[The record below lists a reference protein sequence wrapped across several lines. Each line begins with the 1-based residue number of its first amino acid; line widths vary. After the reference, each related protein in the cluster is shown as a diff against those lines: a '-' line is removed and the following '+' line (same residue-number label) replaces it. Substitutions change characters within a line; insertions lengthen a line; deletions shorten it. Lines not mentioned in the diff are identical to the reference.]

1 MRRWGGPNQDRC
13 SRCGKRF
20 CLCFLGGVPKY
31 NAQEGGFPNQ
41 NRCIRRGK
49 RFCLCF
55 GGGSPK
61 YNAREGGFP
70 NQNRVQSPRHIVLLF
85 WGAPPHHIVDSD
97 YVEGL

>member
-1 MRRWGGPNQDRC
+1 MGWPQPRQVQPMRQAILSVFFW
-13 SRCGKRF
+13 
-20 CLCFLGGVPKY
+20 GGVPKY

-61 YNAREGGFP
+61 YNAQEGGFP
-70 NQNRVQSPRHIVLLF
+70 SQNRVQSPRHTVLLF